1 MHDEVPAIAMY
12 AEGHMTIDNISKKTK
27 AIQEAR
33 RDEDATGNS

>member
-1 MHDEVPAIAMY
+1 
-12 AEGHMTIDNISKKTK
+12 MTIDNISKKSK